1 MSEFENIRLNAELV
15 AKTFSENNGVNL
27 AFDEESVKWLDGYI
41 ERNRGSWDEQ
51 TMEKLSGVL
60 GSFLGECIR
69 SNFGGEWKMDEN
81 GLGIFF
87 GEANGVY
94 PFHKIKKQMI
104 NGEED
109 SIAGFY
115 ATIPVIFSQYV
126 K

>member
-1 MSEFENIRLNAELV
+1 MDEFENIRLNADLV
-15 AKTFSENNGVNL
+15 VKTLGENNGVNL

-41 ERNRGSWDEQ
+41 ERNRKNWDEQ

-69 SNFGGEWKMDEN
+69 LNFGGEWKMDEY

-87 GEANGVY
+87 SEGNVAY

-104 NGEED
+104 NGEGD
-109 SIAGFY
+109 SIASFY
-115 ATIPVIFSQYV
+115 ATIPIIFNQ
-126 K
+126 